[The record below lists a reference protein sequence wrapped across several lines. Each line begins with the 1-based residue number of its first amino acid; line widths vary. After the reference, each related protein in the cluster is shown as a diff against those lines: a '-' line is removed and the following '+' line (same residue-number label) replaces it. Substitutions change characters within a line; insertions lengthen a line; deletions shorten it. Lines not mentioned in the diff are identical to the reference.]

1 MGFLAHNI
9 MKEGIDKRISLGGI
23 VRNTAGSISPD
34 GQMDEIINLRLKD
47 GSFRPMSPNVPL
59 DGIKDVNIDYTNIFI
74 HTCDYR
80 HWIGVKD
87 GKLWYFANMDSN
99 DKVNLITPVELMSVT
114 KSDVQYSQVGNLLT
128 VIDEELNYIYWK
140 VDSYVAIP
148 VDYNGKAT
156 DTIVNPDGLIN
167 FRMAPVTDKN
177 GNARLRIY
185 HGDGI
190 GKDPSKELILETVS
204 ALMVKAL
211 GVDAEKGNINGFFFA
226 CTALRLYD
234 GTFILQSRPV
244 LVAQNADIGSRYSYE
259 DTQRYTTEAIPR
271 LIRWSGSFDAN
282 YLDNTKKIYPSWIYP
297 VGDRGGIDNVVTDY
311 ENKSVEW
318 SVIKKD
324 FITAGDAYM
333 ATTGFFQDDK
343 NNNSKADISSPSLW
357 GGLCSN
363 AFGTGIK
370 PIAITSLGKLQ
381 YKVEKGLN
389 KDILS
394 DIVESVCVFIT
405 QPVCMYDTEQWSKGE
420 VLGENE
426 VQVVLKSKTDAEIID
441 ELIKSPNFYL
451 VKEDKLNSIKE
462 GDWVDI
468 DLEKDAILKNLV
480 QQEVLNLDSNVRNSY
495 SPKTS
500 FSYNGRLH
508 IANYSEQY
516 FRGFPL
522 GYFFAQE
529 TAGGFPVSKHS
540 SQWNYLSSEQL
551 NTYKAQG
558 LVQSYIAV
566 ELDTSDGKRTV
577 VRYIDILDQS
587 FSYKWQ
593 SLSPFLSYPDN
604 RATKMTIC
612 LSSTTASSYG
622 VGVTQVKK
630 TFALKP
636 HPYWNISY
644 YFEPYIK
651 PIYLGVNE
659 QPSTN
664 PSFKPSEK
672 NALAYIPNGLKVSAT
687 DNPLYFPAKNTYKV
701 GNVEII
707 AMASNT
713 IAVET
718 AIVLDAIAIISTLPT
733 L

>member
-1 MGFLAHNI
+1 

-140 VDSYVAIP
+140 VDSYVSIP

-167 FRMAPVTDKN
+167 FRMVPETDTS
-177 GNARLRIY
+177 GNRRLRMH
-185 HGDGI
+185 HGDF
-190 GKDPSKELILETVS
+190 VS
-204 ALMVKAL
+204 DDMSDADKIEVTTALMIKAL
-211 GVDAEKGNINGFFFA
+211 GVDKEKGNLDGFFFA

-244 LVAQNADIGSRYSYE
+244 LVNQNADLGSRYSYS
-259 DTQRYTTEAIPR
+259 DYQRYTDETTPKI
-271 LIRWSGSFDAN
+271 ISGSGTFPAN
-282 YLDNTKKIYPSWIYP
+282 YLTNKAHLYPNTIFHVTSANPSS
-297 VGDRGGIDNVVTDY
+297 GGEKVIDIENGCVDYSVV
-311 ENKSVEW
+311 KSDTTIGTGTGTTVN
-318 SVIKKD
+318 
-324 FITAGDAYM
+324 
-333 ATTGFFQDDK
+333 TTGFIQYTNDQWDVPR
-343 NNNSKADISSPSLW
+343 ADVEPPNLW
-357 GGLCSN
+357 GGLRYVEK
-363 AFGTGIK
+363 FK

-389 KDILS
+389 KDVLS
-394 DIVESVCVFIT
+394 DIVESVCFFIT
-405 QPVCMYDTEQWSKGE
+405 SPVNMYKTEQWGE
-420 VLGENE
+420 SSLITNSWDLLGTRNT
-426 VQVVLKSKTDAEIID
+426 QSVVFKTKTNAEIID

-508 IANYSEQY
+508 ITPMCGRQAS
-516 FRGFPL
+516 RRT
-522 GYFFAQE
+522 FF
-529 TAGGFPVSKHS
+529 
-540 SQWNYLSSEQL
+540 
-551 NTYKAQG
+551 
-558 LVQSYIAV
+558 I
-566 ELDTSDGKRTV
+566 
-577 VRYIDILDQS
+577 
-587 FSYKWQ
+587 
-593 SLSPFLSYPDN
+593 
-604 RATKMTIC
+604 
-612 LSSTTASSYG
+612 
-622 VGVTQVKK
+622 
-630 TFALKP
+630 
-636 HPYWNISY
+636 
-644 YFEPYIK
+644 
-651 PIYLGVNE
+651 
-659 QPSTN
+659 
-664 PSFKPSEK
+664 
-672 NALAYIPNGLKVSAT
+672 
-687 DNPLYFPAKNTYKV
+687 
-701 GNVEII
+701 
-707 AMASNT
+707 
-713 IAVET
+713 
-718 AIVLDAIAIISTLPT
+718 
-733 L
+733 